1 MWKICAYQPR
11 EVRYLRPMAFRVRVE
26 ALREA
31 LGRVLPTVPSRSL
44 YPITQN
50 ILLHQMGDTLEIRA
64 TDLEVSIRTVLNVV
78 PEEGDAV
85 SLALPPKPLMDLLK
99 GFGDDEVISATQR
112 DTFLQLSS
120 AYGNYEFGGL
130 PSEEFPA
137 FPKVEEGGG
146 VLFSIELL
154 EEVISQTAF
163 AAGKDDARLSLTG
176 IYFDFT
182 ETHANFVAT
191 DAHTLV
197 RLKREDM
204 RLSYAPKL
212 LLPVRALQ
220 SLQQALR
227 GFPAGD
233 TLTLYPAEGQALFH
247 HPMLDMVCRLIDARY
262 PDYQSVIPQK
272 PPYTARI
279 STDAFKRAL
288 RRLMVLSDRTSNLIR
303 MSFEGNTLTLSAED
317 PMQNRSG
324 RETLPCEYEGP
335 DFKIAF
341 RGSVIG
347 GVVDHIASAEFIL
360 RMEAPGRAVVIE
372 PDPQVPPSEALFL
385 AMPLIM

>member
-1 MWKICAYQPR
+1 
-11 EVRYLRPMAFRVRVE
+11 MAFRVRVE

-31 LGRVLPTVPSRSL
+31 LARVLPIVPSRSL

-50 ILLHQMGDTLEIRA
+50 VLLYQSGESLELRA
-64 TDLEVSIRTVLNVV
+64 TDLEVNIRTVLSVV
-78 PEEGDAV
+78 PEDGDAIR
-85 SLALPPKPLMDLLK
+85 LAIQPKPLIDLLK
-99 GFGDDEVISATQR
+99 GFGEDEVLSVSQR
-112 DTFLQLSS
+112 DSTLRLTS
-120 AYGNYEFGGL
+120 AYGDYEFGGI
-130 PSEEFPA
+130 PAEEFPA
-137 FPKVEEGGG
+137 FPTIDNIGG
-146 VLFSIELL
+146 VTFPISLL
-154 EEVISQTAF
+154 DEVVSQTAF
-163 AAGKDDARLSLTG
+163 AASKDDARIALTG
-176 IYFDFT
+176 IYFDFQ
-182 ETHANFVAT
+182 ETHTNFVAT

-197 RLKREDM
+197 RLKREDI
-204 RLSYAPKL
+204 RLSEAPKL

-233 TLTLYPAEGQALFH
+233 ILTLYPTEGQALFH
-247 HPMLDMVCRLIDARY
+247 HPILDMVCRLIDARY

-279 STDAFKRAL
+279 STEAFRRAL
-288 RRLMVLSDRTSNLIR
+288 RRLMVFSDRTSNLIR
-303 MSFEGNTLTLSAED
+303 MAFEGNTLTLSAED

-324 RETLPCEYEGP
+324 KETLPCEYEGP

-347 GVVDHIASAEFIL
+347 GVIDHLQASDFVMH
-360 RMEAPGRAVVIE
+360 MEAPGRAVVIE
-372 PDPQVPPSEALFL
+372 PDPQSPPSEALFL